1 MTNIRDLLA
10 FNMKERRQT
19 LKLSQARLAERV
31 GTSTNYIVA
40 IECKKKFPGPDM
52 LERIA
57 SGLEIDT
64 PDLFSTRWYP
74 SKTQGNLQ
82 GLRNQIIADISQV
95 IAYRFDELEQESL
108 GKQRA
113 GRGTVQEP

>member
-40 IECKKKFPGPDM
+40 IEGKKKFPGPDM
-52 LERIA
+52 LEKIA
-57 SGLEIDT
+57 ACLEMDT

-74 SKTQGNLQ
+74 SKTQGSLQ
-82 GLRNQIIADISQV
+82 DFRNQIIADINQL
-95 IAYRFDELEQESL
+95 IAFRFDELEQENQ
-108 GKQRA
+108 KNR
-113 GRGTVQEP
+113 